1 MIAIKDDII
10 PELYQDRI
18 YSMMTN
24 TVFPW
29 TFLQDVTYREQDIV
43 KNINANATGTTGFA
57 HLFYDRQ
64 NEHESRYWD
73 FLFPLFLT
81 IVDNPNFELLRA
93 KGGLLLNT
101 NSGYNHAHIDADM
114 PHTTTLYYVND
125 SDGDTYFFDNDGSVI
140 QTVKPKK
147 GRIVTFNGLTYHS
160 SSCPVENSHRLV
172 LNFNYVI

>member
-29 TFLQDVTYREQDIV
+29 TFLQDVTYRENDVV

-101 NSGYNHAHIDADM
+101 NTGYNYAHIDACLLYTSPSPRDRQKSRM
-114 PHTTTLYYVND
+114 P
-125 SDGDTYFFDNDGSVI
+125 
-140 QTVKPKK
+140 
-147 GRIVTFNGLTYHS
+147 S
-160 SSCPVENSHRLV
+160 SA
-172 LNFNYVI
+172 